1 MKTSMPY
8 QFFVARKVKN
18 ALVSKKMCVFIIHF
32 PKKG

>member
-8 QFFVARKVKN
+8 QFLAEWDVKN
-18 ALVSKKMCVFIIHF
+18 SLVSKKACVFIIHF